1 MAFSICRR
9 LWPSTY
15 FFAALLALAALLPL
29 PQNNVIAGVPSICL
43 FHNFTGLP
51 CPGCGLTRSW
61 VAMAHGHAGEALV
74 WHPLGPLLF
83 LSALGYTL
91 WSGWTALKKPPFAP
105 PHNAPPRNAPPHN
118 APPRKLQTGAL
129 VAVSL
134 LMLAFWALRLGGVF
148 PLPGG

>member
-1 MAFSICRR
+1 MAFSIRRR
-9 LWPSTY
+9 LWPSTL
-15 FFAALLALAALLPL
+15 FIAALLALAALLPL
-29 PQNNVIAGVPSICL
+29 PRNNVIAGVPSICL

-74 WHPLGPLLF
+74 WHPLGPMLF
-83 LSALGYTL
+83 LSALGYAL
-91 WSGWTALKKPPFAP
+91 WSAWTALKKPPF
-105 PHNAPPRNAPPHN
+105 